1 MKYFLFLAF
10 LFSCGKPSN
19 SLVVSQQPLFIDEET
34 QPFFDRFNDYASSL
48 GIKPDYRNLVIR
60 LTDESPKSNV
70 LAVCISNGYN
80 HREIVIYNSFWNTA
94 DDIQKE
100 ILLGHEFGHCCLNQ
114 DHRSDSIMNTYLLS
128 NSYYIANYDELIK
141 ELFGVSDDSL
151 EFIYM
156 SY

>member
-10 LFSCGKPSN
+10 LFSCGKPNS
-19 SLVVSQQPLFIDEET
+19 SLVISQQPLFIDEET

-48 GIKPDYRNLVIR
+48 GVKPDYRNLVIR
-60 LTDESPKSNV
+60 RTDESPKSTA
-70 LAVCISNGYN
+70 LAVCVSNGYN
-80 HREIVIYNSFWNTA
+80 HREIIIYNRFWNTA

-100 ILLGHEFGHCCLNQ
+100 ILVMHEAGHCCLNL
-114 DHRSDSIMNTYLLS
+114 DHKDDSIMNAYLLS
-128 NSYYIANYDELIK
+128 NNYYIANYDELIK